1 MELKMRVSR
10 LGIIIIILTTVLIG
24 TNCSYYNRILA
35 RKNLVDG
42 ANAYKNRKFQE
53 AERLFGEAVSR
64 DPQGITTEGR
74 AAQLFLARTIH
85 SEYIGNRMNK
95 QLAEVAIK
103 EYQRALEIDPKDQS
117 SFKAVANLYESL
129 GREEEGLK
137 WVTARATNEQ
147 IPDEQRS
154 EALTSLAAKKNNCA
168 NEISDTEATKKT
180 VSKDG
185 KQVFEFVK
193 PANEADFQTLK
204 QCATEGLQLAEKAVA
219 LDQNSDSAYSYLT
232 SLLIQNMRVAE
243 MEGNKG
249 AAADFKAKSDVA
261 KERFTALAEGRR
273 QKEQEAIEKKKAEAE
288 AAAAAANKKK
298 K

>member
-1 MELKMRVSR
+1 MRVSR

-85 SEYIGNRMNK
+85 SEYIGNRMKK

-117 SFKAVANLYESL
+117 SFKAVANLYENL
-129 GREEEGLK
+129 GREDESLK
-137 WVTARATNEQ
+137 WVTARASNEQ

-180 VSKDG
+180 ITKDG
-185 KQVFEFVK
+185 KSIFEFVK
-193 PANEADFQTLK
+193 PASDADFQTLK
-204 QCATEGLQLAEKAVA
+204 QCAAEGLQLAEKAVA

-232 SLLIQNMRVAE
+232 SLLIQNMRAAE

-261 KERFTALAEGRR
+261 KERFTALAEVRR

-288 AAAAAANKKK
+288 AAAANKKK

>member
-1 MELKMRVSR
+1 
-10 LGIIIIILTTVLIG
+10 
-24 TNCSYYNRILA
+24 
-35 RKNLVDG
+35 
-42 ANAYKNRKFQE
+42 
-53 AERLFGEAVSR
+53 
-64 DPQGITTEGR
+64 
-74 AAQLFLARTIH
+74 
-85 SEYIGNRMNK
+85 
-95 QLAEVAIK
+95 
-103 EYQRALEIDPKDQS
+103 
-117 SFKAVANLYESL
+117 AVANLYESL
-129 GREEEGLK
+129 GRGEEGLK

-180 VSKDG
+180 ITKDG
-185 KQVFEFVK
+185 KPLFEFVK
-193 PANEADFQTLK
+193 PASDADFQTLK

-261 KERFTALAEGRR
+261 KERFTALAEVRR
-273 QKEQEAIEKKKAEAE
+273 QKEQEVIEKKKAEAE

>member
-10 LGIIIIILTTVLIG
+10 LGIFIIILTTVLIG

-35 RKNLVDG
+35 RKHLVDG
-42 ANAYKNRKFQE
+42 ANAYKNRKFKE
-53 AERLFGEAVSR
+53 AERLFREAVKI
-64 DPQGITTEGR
+64 DEKGTTTEGK

-85 SEYIGNRMNK
+85 SEYIGNRNEK
-95 QLAEVAIK
+95 QLAEDAIMA
-103 EYQRALEIDPKDQS
+103 YQRALEIDPKDQS
-117 SFKAVANLYESL
+117 SFKAVANLYENL
-129 GREEEGLK
+129 GREDESLK
-137 WVTARATNEQ
+137 WVTARASNEQ

-154 EALTSLAAKKNNCA
+154 EAFTSLAAKKNTCA
-168 NEISDTEATKKT
+168 NDISDTEATKKT
-180 VSKDG
+180 ITKDG
-185 KQVFEFVK
+185 KSIFEFVK
-193 PANEADFQTLK
+193 PANDADFQTLK
-204 QCATEGLQLAEKAVA
+204 QCAAEGLQLAEKAVA

-232 SLLIQNMRVAE
+232 SLLIQNMRAAE

-261 KERFTALAEGRR
+261 KERFTALAEVRR

-288 AAAAAANKKK
+288 AAAANKKK